1 MSDRYRHD
9 EYDDR
14 PPVEPEI
21 APPLPTWLASR
32 LLREDEKVTW
42 VCGPHWNPPLERFIT
57 HPALFLV
64 ALLLGGTVVGLG
76 VAVSNKLSEFPMPLG
91 LLAIAFVL
99 GSIFVLALSC
109 AYFTRLVVTSQRL
122 LILQGYE
129 VCRSF
134 GIDDLPR
141 SLIRYGRMGE
151 RGEMPTVDLD
161 AVKTMFG
168 ASSGHFA
175 ESKDILKFGK
185 QLERI
190 RAREDEPPDSR
201 RAGRGD

>member
-1 MSDRYRHD
+1 MPDRYRPD

-14 PPVEPEI
+14 PAVEPETV
-21 APPLPTWLASR
+21 APLPSWLANR
-32 LLREDEKVTW
+32 LLRDDEKVVW
-42 VCGPHWNPPLERFIT
+42 VCGPRHNPGIERVIT
-57 HPALFLV
+57 HPALFLA
-64 ALLLGGTVVGLG
+64 ALVLAASVVGLG
-76 VAVSNKLSEFPMPLG
+76 VLAVSKLSEFPPLLG
-91 LLAIAFVL
+91 IAAIAIVF

-109 AYFTRLVVTSQRL
+109 AYFTRLVVTDRRL

-129 VCRSF
+129 TVRSW

-151 RGEMPTVDLD
+151 RGALPTVDLD

-190 RAREDEPPDSR
+190 KAREDEPPDVR
-201 RAGRGD
+201 RTARGD